1 MPSVRLFLGIQVLK
15 RPLHPAEWDLRLNL
29 STNVNTFLDRD
40 ACWNEGFCIRIN
52 RVADKSVH
60 REF

>member
-1 MPSVRLFLGIQVLK
+1 MSLYPT
-15 RPLHPAEWDLRLNL
+15 EWDLGLNL

-40 ACWNEGFCIRIN
+40 ASWNEGFCIRIN
-52 RVADKSVH
+52 ILLDKSVH